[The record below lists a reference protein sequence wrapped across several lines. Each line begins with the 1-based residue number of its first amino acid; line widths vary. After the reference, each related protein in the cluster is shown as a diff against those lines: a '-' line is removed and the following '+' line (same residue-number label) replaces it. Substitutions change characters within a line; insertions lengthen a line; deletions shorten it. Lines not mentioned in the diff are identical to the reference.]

1 MTTANNPPQTPEEIE
16 RAKKEEEK
24 RHIDRLFKHTYGHRV
39 RYDEIDAQGIVGNA
53 SWLNLLQMAR
63 VEYLRSLGLLLEG
76 GKTPV
81 QAVVRRAALEYLAPA
96 RFDDV
101 VIMKTRISYIGH
113 SSARFEY
120 LCDSIEKLRFVIAET
135 VVVCVDMA
143 RFRSTPWPGVFRERV
158 AAFEEDGLQIG
169 QLIK

>member
-1 MTTANNPPQTPEEIE
+1 MADTPAPTQEELE
-16 RAKKEEEK
+16 RLKKEQERLRFE
-24 RHIDRLFKHTYGHRV
+24 RLFKHTYGHRV
-39 RYDEIDAQGIVGNA
+39 RYDEIDAQQIVGNA

-63 VEYLRSLGLLLEG
+63 VEYLRHLGLLLEG
-76 GKTPV
+76 GRTPV
-81 QAVVRRAALEYLAPA
+81 QVVVRRAVVEYLAPA

-101 VIMKTRISYIGH
+101 VILKTRISYLGN

-120 LCDSIEKLRFVIAET
+120 LADSADRVRFVVAET

-143 RFRSTPWPGVFRERV
+143 NFRSAPWPGVFRERV
-158 AAFEEDGLQIG
+158 AQFEDDGLQIG